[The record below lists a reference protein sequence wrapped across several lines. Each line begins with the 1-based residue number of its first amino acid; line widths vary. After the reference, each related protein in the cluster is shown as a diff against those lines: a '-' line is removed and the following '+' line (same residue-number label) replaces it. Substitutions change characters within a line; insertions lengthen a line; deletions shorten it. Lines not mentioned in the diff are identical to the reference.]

1 MDIGSIICGNWIIF
15 LLVCII
21 LVILVIF
28 LSFGKSNEEKKLKDK
43 IQNLTYEIDRLKKE
57 NSEFRKKKGE
67 SLKDEMRSI
76 MVTSKSIKGEE

>member
-1 MDIGSIICGNWIIF
+1 
-15 LLVCII
+15 
-21 LVILVIF
+21 
-28 LSFGKSNEEKKLKDK
+28 LKDK

-76 MVTSKSIKGEE
+76 MVTSKSVKGEE